1 LRFLRQ
7 RRSVARA
14 TGGGAARK
22 GRKQPAR
29 AGQDRRSERRRQD
42 PEETT
47 VKLTA
52 LVTRIAAAAVAAAV
66 LAPAFAQAP
75 VKIGYAIARTGP
87 WAAGAQVTQ
96 EPNYIMWAE
105 QVNARGGLDVKG
117 VKRKIEL
124 IGIDDRS
131 DMETVVRSYEKLMGS
146 DKVDLILPPWSTGA
160 NFAMMPLAQ
169 KYGYPMLSPTATGR
183 KLLGMKNPYFFALLQ
198 QPDRMMD
205 ALAEYLA
212 ARSAK
217 TAAVVYVDELFGLE
231 QFKDLE
237 ASLQKKNIQIIEKK
251 SYPLGVKDLQPVLN
265 DIKAKN
271 PDAFIALSYPPDTF
285 LITGQSKAIGFN
297 PKLFYAAVGTAFPV
311 YRDKF
316 GPTAE
321 GVMGLGTWNPR
332 TSPAAKAYFDAHVA
346 RWKKEPDRWA
356 SAHAWAGLQILEQ
369 AVAKVGL
376 DRKALRDYIANNEF
390 DTIIGKM
397 RFRNGENVSTPGVVS
412 QWQGGEFEVVW
423 PPDRSTSPALYPKQP
438 WK

>member
-1 LRFLRQ
+1 MKLPF
-7 RRSVARA
+7 SV
-14 TGGGAARK
+14 K
-22 GRKQPAR
+22 C
-29 AGQDRRSERRRQD
+29 
-42 PEETT
+42 
-47 VKLTA
+47 L
-52 LVTRIAAAAVAAAV
+52 AAAALAVAV
-66 LAPAFAQAP
+66 TAPTFAQQP
-75 VKIGYAIARTGP
+75 VRIGYAIARTGP

-105 QVNARGGLDVKG
+105 QLNASGGLNVEG

-131 DMETVVRSYEKLMGS
+131 ETETVVRTYEKLMGS

-205 ALAEYLA
+205 SLAEYMA

-217 TAAVVYVDELFGLE
+217 TAAVLYVDELFGLE
-231 QFKDLE
+231 QLDGLE
-237 ASLQKKNIQIIEKK
+237 KSLKAKGIQIIEKK
-251 SYPLGVKDLQPVLN
+251 SYPLGVKDLQPALN

-271 PDAFIALSYPPDTF
+271 PDALIALSYPPDTF
-285 LITGQSKAIGFN
+285 LITGQSRAIGFN
-297 PKLFYAAVGTAFPV
+297 PKLFYLAVGTAFPV

-316 GPTAE
+316 GKVAE

-332 TSPAAKAYFDAHVA
+332 TSPAAKAYFDAHVK
-346 RWKKEPDRWA
+346 RFQKEPDRWA
-356 SAHAWAGLQILEQ
+356 SAHAWAGLQILQ
-369 AVAKVGL
+369 AAVEKVGL

-390 DTIIGKM
+390 DTIIGKI
-397 RFRNGENVSTPGVVS
+397 RFKNGENVTTPGVVS

-423 PPDRSTSPALYPKQP
+423 PPDRSTSPALYPKP
-438 WK
+438 AW

>member
-1 LRFLRQ
+1 MKLPF
-7 RRSVARA
+7 SV
-14 TGGGAARK
+14 K
-22 GRKQPAR
+22 C
-29 AGQDRRSERRRQD
+29 
-42 PEETT
+42 
-47 VKLTA
+47 L
-52 LVTRIAAAAVAAAV
+52 AAAVIAV
-66 LAPAFAQAP
+66 AVTAPTFAQQP
-75 VKIGYAIARTGP
+75 VRIGYAIARTGP
-87 WAAGAQVTQ
+87 WAAGAQITQ

-105 QVNARGGLDVKG
+105 QLNASGGLNVKG

-131 DMETVVRSYEKLMGS
+131 ETETVVRSYEKLMGS

-205 ALAEYLA
+205 SLAEYMV

-217 TAAVVYVDELFGLE
+217 TAAVLYVDELFGLE
-231 QFKDLE
+231 QLDGLEKSLKD
-237 ASLQKKNIQIIEKK
+237 KGIQIVEKK

-265 DIKAKN
+265 DVKAKN

-285 LITGQSKAIGFN
+285 LITGQSRAIGFN
-297 PKLFYAAVGTAFPV
+297 PKLFYLAVGTAFPV

-316 GPTAE
+316 GKVAE

-332 TSPAAKAYFDAHVA
+332 TSPAAKAYFDAHVK
-346 RWKKEPDRWA
+346 RWQKEPDRWA
-356 SAHAWAGLQILEQ
+356 SAHAWAGLQILQ
-369 AVAKVGL
+369 TAVEKVGL
-376 DRKALRDYIANNEF
+376 DRKAIRDYIASNEF
-390 DTIIGKM
+390 DTIIGKI
-397 RFRNGENVSTPGVVS
+397 RFKNGENVTTPGVVS

-423 PPDRSTSPALYPKQP
+423 PPDRSTSPALYPKP
-438 WK
+438 AW